1 MIRRMCLATML
12 LLVGGFV
19 SCDFVHSAGTS
30 SFLADARAL
39 NELSRERF
47 GVGISALHLLVRSK
61 PNVFFEAR
69 ATAAQASEIAQ
80 LEEERLVTV
89 KKVVTSRG
97 EMTQLLR
104 TERGDAIASAIEAA
118 QR

>member
-1 MIRRMCLATML
+1 MIRGAGAQNGHISPEEPIPMIRRMCLATML

-47 GVGISALHLLVRSK
+47 GVGISALHLLVRS
-61 PNVFFEAR
+61 
-69 ATAAQASEIAQ
+69 
-80 LEEERLVTV
+80 
-89 KKVVTSRG
+89 
-97 EMTQLLR
+97 
-104 TERGDAIASAIEAA
+104 
-118 QR
+118 